1 MTRVAVVA
9 HAGKSVGGGLVELR
23 RVLEEAGVG
32 DPLWYE
38 VPKSRKAPKQV
49 KRALEEGAE
58 LVFAWGG
65 DGTVQRCIDVLAG
78 TRIPLAIVPAGTANL
93 LATNLGIPDD
103 IAEAVETGLH
113 GARRAIDVGRL
124 NGERFG
130 VMAGAGLDAAMI
142 RDADAGLKD
151 RVGRI
156 AYVWTGARNVTSKP
170 FKAKIRVDGSTWFD
184 DKTSCILVGN
194 VGSLFGGVEAF
205 DDARP
210 DDGMLEL
217 GVVTAESPMQW
228 ARTIARTAVG
238 HDREVALRPGHARP
252 DDRGEAQPEGA
263 LRAGRRR
270 PREGQVVRD
279 RGRARRDR
287 DLRPG
292 GVVSTATR
300 VPETWELTGDDARR
314 TLLDT
319 GRMRLVADAFARLR
333 YADGFSHA
341 RSLAFMMS
349 LVFVQGLIALV
360 GFAAAFGNLEVSRVI
375 VDTIENAMPGLAG
388 EILTDAVQQAREV
401 GAHNRFLPLTL
412 GLIGTIVTGTTAL
425 GQVERAVNRI
435 YGIERDRPAL
445 EKYGRAFV
453 LALSVGF
460 LFAVA
465 FVLLA
470 FGRDIG
476 REDDLVHQIWTIVRW
491 PAGLL
496 IAGLA
501 LTGLLQYAP
510 RRHQPNM
517 SWLAFGAGIGV
528 LLWTAVTFGF
538 GLVFNASSS
547 FGETYGPLA
556 GIVAL
561 QLWSLFSAVAILF
574 GVAVAAQLEAV
585 RAGLSEPAEPD
596 PEEHLAPQPAAAT
609 LANAQPS

>member
-1 MTRVAVVA
+1 
-9 HAGKSVGGGLVELR
+9 
-23 RVLEEAGVG
+23 
-32 DPLWYE
+32 
-38 VPKSRKAPKQV
+38 
-49 KRALEEGAE
+49 
-58 LVFAWGG
+58 
-65 DGTVQRCIDVLAG
+65 
-78 TRIPLAIVPAGTANL
+78 
-93 LATNLGIPDD
+93 
-103 IAEAVETGLH
+103 
-113 GARRAIDVGRL
+113 
-124 NGERFG
+124 
-130 VMAGAGLDAAMI
+130 
-142 RDADAGLKD
+142 
-151 RVGRI
+151 
-156 AYVWTGARNVTSKP
+156 
-170 FKAKIRVDGSTWFD
+170 
-184 DKTSCILVGN
+184 
-194 VGSLFGGVEAF
+194 
-205 DDARP
+205 
-210 DDGMLEL
+210 
-217 GVVTAESPMQW
+217 
-228 ARTIARTAVG
+228 
-238 HDREVALRPGHARP
+238 
-252 DDRGEAQPEGA
+252 
-263 LRAGRRR
+263 
-270 PREGQVVRD
+270 
-279 RGRARRDR
+279 
-287 DLRPG
+287 
-292 GVVSTATR
+292 VSTATR

-360 GFAAAFGNLEVSRVI
+360 GFAAAFGDLEVSRVI

-401 GAHNRFLPLTL
+401 GTHNRFLPLTL

-517 SWLAFGAGIGV
+517 SWLAFGAGLGV

-596 PEEHLAPQPAAAT
+596 PEEHIAPQPASAT
-609 LANAQPS
+609 LASAQPS